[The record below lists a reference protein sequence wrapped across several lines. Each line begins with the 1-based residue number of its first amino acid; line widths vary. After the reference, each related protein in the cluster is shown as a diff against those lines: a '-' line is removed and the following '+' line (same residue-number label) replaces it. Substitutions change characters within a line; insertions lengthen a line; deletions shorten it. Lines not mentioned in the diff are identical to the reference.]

1 METSIDTLSTGGL
14 RILQPRR
21 GYRYSLDALILPF
34 FMTLAPRAS
43 VAELGA
49 GTGVI
54 ALILAKRF
62 PECRIE
68 AVEIQE
74 SLHDLLVQ
82 NVALN
87 GLTDRIRPRRGDV
100 RAIDQW
106 SAPESFDAVCANP
119 PYHKVRSGR
128 INPLPEK
135 AVARHEICLS
145 LDELVR
151 AAAYL
156 LGRQGRFSLIYLPE
170 RLADLIQHLRRRN
183 LEPKRMRTIHSF
195 ASSAPS
201 LLLLEA
207 VKGARP
213 GMTLEAPFVIYKNRS
228 KEYSPEMTR
237 IYGFQGA

>member
-1 METSIDTLSTGGL
+1 METSLDTLSTGDI
-14 RILQPRR
+14 RILQPRK

-34 FMTLAPRAS
+34 FMTLSARAAL
-43 VAELGA
+43 VELGA
-49 GTGVI
+49 GAGVI
-54 ALILAKRF
+54 SLILAKRC
-62 PECRIE
+62 PACRIA

-74 SLHDLLVQ
+74 TLHDLLVQ

-87 GLTDRIRPRRGDV
+87 GLNDRIRPQLGDV

-106 SAPESFDAVCANP
+106 YAPESFDAVCANP
-119 PYHKVRSGR
+119 PYRKVRSGR
-128 INPLPEK
+128 INPDREK

-156 LGRQGRFSLIYLPE
+156 LGKQGRFSLVYLPE
-170 RLADLIQHLRRRN
+170 RLADLIQQLRRCN

-201 LLLLEA
+201 LILMEA

-213 GMTLEAPFVIYKNRS
+213 GMTLEAPFVIYGNCSRQ
-228 KEYSPEMTR
+228 YSEEMAR
-237 IYGFQGA
+237 IYSFQG